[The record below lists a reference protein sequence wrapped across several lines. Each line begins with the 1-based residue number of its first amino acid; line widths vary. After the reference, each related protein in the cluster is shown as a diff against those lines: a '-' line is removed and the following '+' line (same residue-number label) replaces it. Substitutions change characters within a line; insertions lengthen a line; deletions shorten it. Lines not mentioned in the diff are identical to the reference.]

1 VIRRFVSLGMVA
13 LLLTSLPAVG
23 RGATMQRD
31 QCSGPSGV
39 SSSLH
44 TFDFRQ
50 LDLRTALYA
59 IGVAENKSVVLD
71 DKVPATDLRGMCLV
85 NTTTDQ
91 AYNALFAAFDLAS
104 KMLAANIRLIGPADK
119 MAVGS
124 VVPDVAVVPL
134 HGDPSGAIE
143 FAHMLQQMV
152 PGTLVSTDRVA
163 GTMTILGGHD
173 AVARARDLALRSSS
187 VTERPDQSFTTNS
200 IHVLS
205 VKPSD
210 LVGPVRKALGNFSS
224 PNSVTDVD
232 VGNVIVVAGAPDFVA
247 RASQIVNA
255 LDQPAE
261 IARLDILVVAFTP
274 QNDSVNKGLLFGGFD
289 VQGNPTPGAAL
300 IPFTSGTAIKI
311 NATLNELQSAGVAF
325 VLSRGSLYAQNNTQA
340 MVSGITTYPFIQ
352 TTTGFQTTQTVQT
365 FDTGATV
372 KLTPTIRADSITVDL
387 DATYATLVQFSSNGL
402 PVISKNENKGI
413 VPLKYDEALVISG
426 FFTDISTDTL
436 TKLPI
441 LGDLKLIGGLFRNR
455 QGSRIREQVAF
466 VVTPHRG
473 WQPVDAFTN
482 PAQGISDTQGLQRTF
497 QLKLPLFP
505 ANPGGH

>member
-1 VIRRFVSLGMVA
+1 
-13 LLLTSLPAVG
+13 
-23 RGATMQRD
+23 
-31 QCSGPSGV
+31 
-39 SSSLH
+39 
-44 TFDFRQ
+44 
-50 LDLRTALYA
+50 
-59 IGVAENKSVVLD
+59 
-71 DKVPATDLRGMCLV
+71 
-85 NTTTDQ
+85 
-91 AYNALFAAFDLAS
+91 
-104 KMLAANIRLIGPADK
+104 
-119 MAVGS
+119 
-124 VVPDVAVVPL
+124 
-134 HGDPSGAIE
+134 
-143 FAHMLQQMV
+143 
-152 PGTLVSTDRVA
+152 
-163 GTMTILGGHD
+163 
-173 AVARARDLALRSSS
+173 
-187 VTERPDQSFTTNS
+187 
-200 IHVLS
+200 
-205 VKPSD
+205 
-210 LVGPVRKALGNFSS
+210 VRKALGNFTS

-232 VGNVIVVAGAPDFVA
+232 VGNVIVVAGSPDFVA

-274 QNDSVNKGLLFGGFD
+274 QNDAVNKGLLFGGFD
-289 VQGNPTPGAAL
+289 VAGNPTPGAAL
-300 IPFTSGTAIKI
+300 IPFTSGTAIHI
-311 NATLNELQSAGVAF
+311 NATLNELQSAGIAF

-340 MVSGITTYPFIQ
+340 MVSGVTTYPFIE

-426 FFTDISTDTL
+426 FFTDISTETL

>member
-1 VIRRFVSLGMVA
+1 MAA
-13 LLLTSLPAVG
+13 LLLTIVPAVG
-23 RGATMQRD
+23 RGATTQRD
-31 QCSGPSGV
+31 QCSAPPKML
-39 SSSLH
+39 SSQH

-59 IGVAENKSVVLD
+59 IGASENRSVVLD
-71 DKVPATDLRGMCLV
+71 DKVPATELRGMCLV
-85 NTTTDQ
+85 SATADD
-91 AYNALFAAFDLAS
+91 AYQALFSAFGLSS
-104 KMLAANIRLIGPADK
+104 KIIAGNIRLIGPADK
-119 MAVGS
+119 MAVGN

-134 HGDPSGAIE
+134 HGDPSAADE
-143 FAHMLQQMV
+143 FGHMLQQMV
-152 PGTLVSTDRVA
+152 PGTLVSTDRIA

-173 AVARARDLALRSSS
+173 AVERARDLAERSSVS
-187 VTERPDQSFTTNS
+187 GRPDQSFTTKS

-210 LVGPVRKALGNFSS
+210 LIASVKKALGAVSS

-232 VGNVIVVAGAPDFVA
+232 AGNVIVAAGSPEFVG
-247 RASQIVNA
+247 RASQIINA

-261 IARLDILVVAFTP
+261 IARFDILVVAFTP
-274 QNDSVNKGLLFGGFD
+274 QNDSVNKGLQFGGFD
-289 VQGNPTPGAAL
+289 LQGNPTPGAAI
-300 IPFTSGTAIKI
+300 IPFTSGTAFKI
-311 NATLNELQSAGVAF
+311 NATLNEMETAGAAF
-325 VLSRGSLYAQNNTQA
+325 VLSRGALYAQNNTQA
-340 MVSGITTYPFIQ
+340 MVSGVTTYPFIE

-387 DATYATLVQFSSNGL
+387 DAKYSTLVQFNSNGL
-402 PVISKNENKGI
+402 PIISSNENKAI

-426 FFTDISTDTL
+426 FFTDISSDTL

-455 QGSRIREQVAF
+455 QGSRIREEVAF

-473 WQPVDAFTN
+473 WQPVDAFSN
-482 PAQGISDTQGLQRTF
+482 PSQGISDTPGLERTF
-497 QLKLPLFP
+497 KLQLPKMP
-505 ANPGGH
+505 AGAGSH